1 MIVVSN
7 KPRIAVIPA
16 GQFQVQAIL
25 DAQSMGYAVVA
36 FDGNPQAPGL
46 KIADFPEAV
55 NPMDT
60 ERAIELARR
69 YGVVGVISVANDP
82 CIVPLALLSEAL
94 HLPGITP
101 EQARLARDKSGVRER
116 LSKSLPHYCPRY
128 WVVNSREDLPRVGA
142 ICGWPAV
149 LKPCLSSG
157 SKGVV
162 IVNDETELDAAY
174 QYSSRFTNDNKVL
187 AEERLIGQEVSV
199 EGLVA
204 NGQTYI
210 AAVTDKLTTP
220 PPFCVEI
227 GHSIPSRLPTGLRER
242 VNGCV
247 RDIVR
252 TLGLNNCALHAEV
265 YVTGRGPKLV
275 ELGARLGGGCI
286 TSHLVPLATGINLNR
301 AVVSMATGQA
311 PAVTPTLSQG
321 AAIRFMT
328 PPVGRVTAIHGL
340 SEARE
345 APGVVEVAC
354 TLSTGD
360 IVSRLENSDHRV
372 GYVIATGP
380 DAESAMASAA
390 AALGQIRIETTSE
403 DSE

>member
-16 GQFQVQAIL
+16 GQFQIQAIL
-25 DAQSMGYAVVA
+25 DAQSMGYEVVA

-60 ERAIELARR
+60 ERAIALARR
-69 YGVVGVISVANDP
+69 YGVVGVVSVANDP
-82 CIVPLALLSEAL
+82 CIVPLALLCEAL

-101 EQARLARDKSGVRER
+101 ELARLARDKSGVRER
-116 LSKSLPHYCPRY
+116 LRTSLPHYCPRFC
-128 WVVNSREDLPRVGA
+128 VVDNREALPHVGTV
-142 ICGWPAV
+142 CGWPAV

-187 AEERLIGQEVSV
+187 AEELLIGQEVSV

-204 NGQTYI
+204 DGETYI
-210 AAVTDKLTTP
+210 AAVTDKMTTP

-227 GHSIPSRLPTGLRER
+227 GHSIPSRLSGGIREEVIR
-242 VNGCV
+242 CV
-247 RDIVR
+247 RDITG
-252 TLGLNNCALHAEV
+252 TLGLNNCALHAEI
-265 YVTGRGPKLV
+265 YATARGPKLV
-275 ELGARLGGGCI
+275 EFGARLGGGCI

-301 AVVSMATGQA
+301 AVISMATGHA
-311 PAVTPTLSQG
+311 PAVVPTLSQG

-328 PPVGRVTAIHGL
+328 PPAGRVTAIRGL
-340 SEARE
+340 SEAME

-354 TLSTGD
+354 TLSPGD

-372 GYVIATGP
+372 GYVITTGP
-380 DAESAMASAA
+380 DAESAMARAAEAVEQIQVETMRGDSA
-390 AALGQIRIETTSE
+390 
-403 DSE
+403 